1 MSLKARLTDDMKTAM
16 KAGEKDRLGVIRLVL
31 AAIKQKEVD
40 ERVEMTDPLVLA
52 VLEKMVK
59 QRKDSITQ
67 YESAARE
74 DLAAIERYELGVIQA
89 YLPEKMD
96 EAAILAAID
105 QAMAQTGAATGADI
119 GKLMGVLKPAL
130 AGFAA
135 RGLVGLAIYDSGPR
149 CFYNTRRPIVE
160 PRDLHGMK
168 IRVPVSDIFIRML
181 RLFGANPTPLSLGEV
196 FSGMETHMIEGAENN
211 IRSFQ
216 SSRHFEAAR
225 YWSKSEHAYAPDVL
239 LMSRRS
245 FDALAPRDRGLL
257 LELARASVPVMRAE
271 WDESEALA
279 RRTVAGS
286 GVLANDCDIPAFRRA
301 AQPLLDAYQRDPAI
315 ADLTRRI
322 RALA

>member
-130 AGFAA
+130 AGQADM
-135 RGLVGLAIYDSGPR
+135 GLVSKLVKQKLA
-149 CFYNTRRPIVE
+149 
-160 PRDLHGMK
+160 
-168 IRVPVSDIFIRML
+168 
-181 RLFGANPTPLSLGEV
+181 
-196 FSGMETHMIEGAENN
+196 
-211 IRSFQ
+211 
-216 SSRHFEAAR
+216 
-225 YWSKSEHAYAPDVL
+225 
-239 LMSRRS
+239 
-245 FDALAPRDRGLL
+245 
-257 LELARASVPVMRAE
+257 
-271 WDESEALA
+271 
-279 RRTVAGS
+279 
-286 GVLANDCDIPAFRRA
+286 
-301 AQPLLDAYQRDPAI
+301 
-315 ADLTRRI
+315 
-322 RALA
+322 